1 MPMDKSVLSKLTI
14 DEDRDEE
21 SLDDLKEME
30 FVPFQIRINK
40 WFMFY
45 LCSKGFFKSFV
56 GNYRNREF

>member
-1 MPMDKSVLSKLTI
+1 MPMDKSGLSKLTI